1 MHAYLHLTQLLKLLK
16 KEKSP
21 TALNNFSPKIKNHSP
36 SPPFEPVTRIFFTNK
51 FKKTKLVIFE
61 VFKKI
66 KKKIMRKEK
75 CAMSQ

>member
-36 SPPFEPVTRIFFTNK
+36 SPPFEPVTRIFLQINL
-51 FKKTKLVIFE
+51 KK
-61 VFKKI
+61 
-66 KKKIMRKEK
+66 
-75 CAMSQ
+75 QN